1 MINADEIAGIIKQR
15 IATYATG
22 TNEAEI
28 GTVIKVGDSIAR
40 IYGLDNAQ
48 SSELVEFPNGLNGI
62 VLNLEEDSVGVA
74 IMGPD
79 TDIKEGD
86 KVRRTGRIASVPV
99 GEAVLG
105 RVVNAL
111 GQPVDGKG
119 EIASSEYRTIEKTAP
134 PAAAR
139 QSVNQTLQ
147 TGLRAIDALSP
158 IGKGQRELIIG
169 DRGTGKTAIA
179 VDAIINQK
187 GKDVIC
193 IYVAIGQKNSTAP
206 AL

>member
-28 GTVIKVGDSIAR
+28 GTVIEVGDNIAR

-48 SSELVEFPNGLNGI
+48 ASELVEFPNGLNGI

-86 KVRRTGRIASVPV
+86 KVRRTGRIASDLV
-99 GEAVLG
+99 GEAMLG
-105 RVVNAL
+105 RVVNPL
-111 GQPVDGKG
+111 G
-119 EIASSEYRTIEKTAP
+119 
-134 PAAAR
+134 
-139 QSVNQTLQ
+139 L
-147 TGLRAIDALSP
+147 
-158 IGKGQRELIIG
+158 
-169 DRGTGKTAIA
+169 A
-179 VDAIINQK
+179 VG
-187 GKDVIC
+187 GKDPI
-193 IYVAIGQKNSTAP
+193 QT
-206 AL
+206 